1 MKKLVATYVWEWP
14 VRITHWVNFLAILV
28 LSATGIYIGSPKTL
42 ALDASQYVMGWVR
55 LVHFVAGYAFAV
67 SVLARI
73 YWMFKGNEYANWRV
87 FVPFLFKEGREN
99 MKGTFLFYI
108 FARRHAPD
116 CVGHNGMAGSAYL
129 WIFFLYLV
137 MICTGFSLYS
147 EHAPGGFINHA
158 FGWMFALFTNQ
169 GMRLT
174 HHIVMWFLLAFAI
187 HHVYSGWLM
196 DVKEKNGGMSSIFGG
211 YKSVP
216 AEGEH

>member
-1 MKKLVATYVWEWP
+1 MEKLKAVYVWEWP
-14 VRITHWVNFLAILV
+14 VRITHWVNFLAIMV
-28 LSATGIYIGSPKTL
+28 LSVTGIYIGWGKTL
-42 ALDASQYVMGWVR
+42 AHDPSQYVMGWMR
-55 LVHFVAGYAFAV
+55 FVHFVAGYAFAI

-108 FARRHAPD
+108 FARPQAPH

-137 MICTGFSLYS
+137 MICTGFALYAQY
-147 EHAPGGFINHA
+147 APGSLLAGA
-158 FGWMFALFTNQ
+158 FSWVYMFGSNQ
-169 GMRLT
+169 GLRLT

-211 YKSVP
+211 WKSVH
-216 AEGEH
+216 EEE